1 MFALEYMA
9 APRSPMWV
17 CFLSNFSEMSPKS
30 GARAG
35 KGRQL
40 WRAAACTSTSEDGL
54 DAVEAGRR
62 GEGEPACG
70 EEGQASHSVIGQG
83 IAAQAPAVPRALPS
97 VQRARTGGGRVP
109 GLAQG
114 RRPAGGVRYGVAR
127 LLPQGSVEFGSHGP
141 PAARIH
147 RPTRWLGRRPLQASL
162 DLPRREGEM
171 QIEVR
176 ARIPSPLS
184 LSLSP
189 PSSPTMSSDLR
200 CFFAYFWTSAAEM
213 EGSTCASC
221 CTYTTRASHRAW
233 RRSWRARRSRST
245 A

>member
-1 MFALEYMA
+1 MA
-9 APRSPMWV
+9 APRSPGV
-17 CFLSNFSEMSPKS
+17 FSEKLFGNVSKV
-30 GARAG
+30 ARAG

-40 WRAAACTSTSEDGL
+40 WTAAASTSTSTSEDGL

-147 RPTRWLGRRPLQASL
+147 RPTRWLERRPLQASL

-189 PSSPTMSSDLR
+189 PSSPTTSSDLR

-213 EGSTCASC
+213 EVSTCASC